1 MRLVSCCLSK
11 LLYIPLVCQ
20 GDIGKFGRV
29 DLSDVAD
36 FCVLADGKVVT
47 TSESG
52 FLLLWDGISIKTQ
65 VSQECRAFIK
75 VLWAGSDSG
84 R

>member
-1 MRLVSCCLSK
+1 V
-11 LLYIPLVCQ
+11 YAIPLQ

-29 DLSDVAD
+29 DLSDVTD
-36 FCVLADGKVVT
+36 LCVLADGKVVT

-65 VSQECRAFIK
+65 VRH
-75 VLWAGSDSG
+75 